1 MILQCISYFM
11 KSVFYFSPTITKTT
25 CNDLSVTA
33 WLFDTTLSQRVS
45 GTAIGLIDVRKR
57 SEEKKNKSAANR
69 LLMTKCSYAP
79 IC

>member
-45 GTAIGLIDVRKR
+45 GTAIGLRREKKVRR
-57 SEEKKNKSAANR
+57 KKNKSAANR